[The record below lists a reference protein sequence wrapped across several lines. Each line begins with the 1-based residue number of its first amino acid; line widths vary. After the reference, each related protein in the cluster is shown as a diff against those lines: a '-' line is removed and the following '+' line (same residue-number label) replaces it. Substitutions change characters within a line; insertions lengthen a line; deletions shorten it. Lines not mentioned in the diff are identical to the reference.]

1 MVGMLLVYGWYSVCG
16 WYWAVCGLY
25 VVDICGCYVD
35 SNAVHNMV
43 GTWSVNETSFDY
55 CRP

>member
-25 VVDICGCYVD
+25 VVDICGCYVVFMWTVMQ
-35 SNAVHNMV
+35 SI
-43 GTWSVNETSFDY
+43 TWLV
-55 CRP
+55 RGR